1 MSTLLL
7 VASILGELGAV
18 GAVYGEIML
27 ELRDRVALDFAIN
40 SDAMTIGELSDL
52 TDGLLLTQP
61 ALLTPIAIQ

>member
-18 GAVYGEIML
+18 YGEIVL
-27 ELRDRVALDFAIN
+27 ELRDRAAFDFAID
-40 SDAMTIGELSDL
+40 SDAMTIEELSDL